1 MIDAYVFIMTEV
13 GNQALVAQELAQLPG
28 VIRAV
33 VVTGPYD
40 VMARVAA
47 PDMDPLGE
55 LIINHIQAVN
65 GVVRTVTCPI
75 VHL

>member
-13 GNQALVAQELAQLPG
+13 GNQAQVAQELAQLPG

-47 PDMDPLGE
+47 PRHGPPW
-55 LIINHIQAVN
+55 
-65 GVVRTVTCPI
+65 GVDNQPHSRLLTVSFAP
-75 VHL
+75 